1 VNRTEE
7 KVPLSI
13 GTDNLTLTVDGIEL
27 DVHST
32 GERLFIEVDSVR
44 DAIRAVRT
52 VPDGDVRGSAAFL
65 TATDLTIEVR
75 VRGRTVVVIG
85 ADARPGVLSHRLGV
99 APAEFRVIGAVD
111 AVASGLATMKGAG
124 RRLFR

>member
-7 KVPLSI
+7 KAPLSI
-13 GTDNLTLTVDGIEL
+13 ETDDLTLTVDGVEL

-32 GERLFIEVDSVR
+32 GKRLFIEADSVC
-44 DAIRAVRT
+44 DAIRAVRK
-52 VPDGDVRGSAAFL
+52 VPDGDVRGPAAFL
-65 TATDLTIEVR
+65 TAADLTTEVR

-85 ADARPGVLSHRLGV
+85 ADARPGVLSRRLGI
-99 APAEFRVIGAVD
+99 APAEFRTIGALD

>member
-85 ADARPGVLSHRLGV
+85 ADARPGVLST
-99 APAEFRVIGAVD
+99 
-111 AVASGLATMKGAG
+111 GLASRPPSSGSSGQSTPSQVGSQ
-124 RRLFR
+124 R